1 MFSLAY
7 SLPKTTS
14 ISLKFRQK
22 KFVQTK
28 EIFRPSKLSR
38 NNIVES
44 RNIVDISTREITSE
58 KVRGSKVD
66 FWTIE
71 ITSEK
76 VRGNNVYFTTIEIT
90 SKKVRETTCIFRPS
104 KLHRKKHL
112 ETTWIFQP
120 SKLRRKSTWK
130 WRGNLS
136 KFGLWR
142 INVIS
147 TWNPPGFD
155 VECPLGLLIKQK
167 CQYIS

>member
-1 MFSLAY
+1 MFSSAY

-28 EIFRPSKLSR
+28 VIFRPSKLSR
-38 NNIVES
+38 NNIEES
-44 RNIVDISTREITSE
+44 RNIVDISTREVTSE

-130 WRGNLS
+130 
-136 KFGLWR
+136 
-142 INVIS
+142 
-147 TWNPPGFD
+147 
-155 VECPLGLLIKQK
+155 
-167 CQYIS
+167 